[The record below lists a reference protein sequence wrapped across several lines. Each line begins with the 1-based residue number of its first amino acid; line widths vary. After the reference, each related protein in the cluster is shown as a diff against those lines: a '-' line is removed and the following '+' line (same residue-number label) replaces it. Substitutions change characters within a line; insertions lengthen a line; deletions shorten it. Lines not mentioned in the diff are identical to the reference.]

1 VSGEDAG
8 VPAPLS
14 VPLAGGEE
22 GGGQR
27 RVSKPWG
34 EERIWVW
41 TDQYAGKV
49 ITIEQ
54 GRRLSLQYHEAK
66 DESVLVLSGR
76 LRLHLEDA
84 AGRMRTIDLGP
95 GESRRVPVGRRHRFE
110 GLERTEL
117 VEVSGPQL
125 DDVVRVEDDYG
136 REGSSAP

>member
-1 VSGEDAG
+1 MSETTERRQ
-8 VPAPLS
+8 
-14 VPLAGGEE
+14 LAAAEE
-22 GGGQR
+22 GGDQT
-27 RVSKPWG
+27 RVPKPWG

-49 ITIEQ
+49 ITIEA

-66 DESVLVLSGR
+66 DEAVYVLSGR

-84 AGRMRTIDLGP
+84 DGTMRTLDLGP

-110 GLERTEL
+110 GLERTQL

-136 REGSSAP
+136 REGTSAP